1 MSIGLPLPRK
11 GVPAAP
17 WSINDRP
24 LTRETTDA
32 LTGLDT
38 DIEIAY
44 HQEVTAVVTCDGRA
58 GP

>member
-1 MSIGLPLPRK
+1 LPYPRK
-11 GVPAAP
+11 GVPAVLP
-17 WSINDRP
+17 IKRRSTRQSIVP
-24 LTRETTDA
+24 

-44 HQEVTAVVTCDGRA
+44 HQQVTTAMVTCDGRA